1 MRGARS
7 PTAVMSNHLDLDDPR
22 YRAAAAR
29 ILRRHD
35 NFEAE
40 ANITSAVRDFLIL
53 TGLAESD
60 EIVEE
65 NPPSEDSR
73 RKAVDLTALNTFME
87 FKRRIGSTGGFEPNP
102 QYVQQLDDYLAQ
114 SEAAGRGV
122 RIGILTDG
130 RHWLL
135 RWPNAGEV
143 RTTPPHAFLLDSA
156 DRWFPLYEWL
166 RDKALASQQDVL
178 PKREVIVEAFG
189 PNSPLYERDIAALG
203 SIYQSCAGEET
214 VRIKRRLW
222 RDLLLAALGEIART
236 PAEMNDLF
244 VRHTYLSAVIG
255 MAVQASFGVDI
266 YQLARNDPA
275 DLLLGRRF
283 QQDTGLSGNRGVGLL
298 RLAAGSCWRAAVD
311 QSRGRSRGPVRLAQC
326 ARRCRRRPVRE
337 RHPARRAAPAGR
349 VLHPPLAGADD
360 GARSGH

>member
-1 MRGARS
+1 MRGAQQPDSRHVQPPRPRRS
-7 PTAVMSNHLDLDDPR
+7 PLPGSRRPDPAAGYDR
-22 YRAAAAR
+22 Y
-29 ILRRHD
+29 
-35 NFEAE
+35 EPE

-87 FKRRIGSTGGFEPNP
+87 FKRRIGSTGATSSPTQGD
-102 QYVQQLDDYLAQ
+102 VRQLDDYLAQ

-166 RDKALASQQDVL
+166 REKALASQQDVL

-189 PNSPLYERDIAALG
+189 PNSPLYERDIAAL
-203 SIYQSCAGEET
+203 
-214 VRIKRRLW
+214 
-222 RDLLLAALGEIART
+222 
-236 PAEMNDLF
+236 
-244 VRHTYLSAVIG
+244 
-255 MAVQASFGVDI
+255 
-266 YQLARNDPA
+266 
-275 DLLLGRRF
+275 
-283 QQDTGLSGNRGVGLL
+283 
-298 RLAAGSCWRAAVD
+298 
-311 QSRGRSRGPVRLAQC
+311 
-326 ARRCRRRPVRE
+326 
-337 RHPARRAAPAGR
+337 RRASTNPAPAKR
-349 VLHPPLAGADD
+349 P
-360 GARSGH
+360 